1 MLYHILAVGDVVMEP
16 GSAIWSG
23 TCVPSRKWKAIDFTV
38 VKRRECRRSGADPRQ
53 AERIYD
59 AGATW

>member
-23 TCVPSRKWKAIDFTV
+23 TCVPSR
-38 VKRRECRRSGADPRQ
+38 SGRPSTSR
-53 AERIYD
+53 
-59 AGATW
+59 W